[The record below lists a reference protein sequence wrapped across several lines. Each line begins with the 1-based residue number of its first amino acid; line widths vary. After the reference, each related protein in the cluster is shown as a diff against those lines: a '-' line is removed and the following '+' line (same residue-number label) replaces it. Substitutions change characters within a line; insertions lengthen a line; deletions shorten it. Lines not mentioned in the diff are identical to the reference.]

1 MTKNI
6 LEQYHIRYMAKTLL
20 RIDNVTKQ
28 FGSFYANDHINL
40 DLERGRIF
48 GLLGPNG
55 AGKTTLIRMI
65 NRITVPDSGTIAFD
79 GNPLADDTIYKIGYL
94 PEERGMY
101 KNMTLRSQ
109 VEFFAKLKGVE
120 EKKLHSRLDEL
131 FERYG
136 LVHWQDK
143 KIDELSKGMQQKA
156 QFIATIIHQ
165 PTLLIFDE
173 PFTGLDPVNTN
184 LIKEEIKAMNEKG
197 ATIIFSTHRMEQVE
211 EICQEIALI
220 NKGKNILQ
228 GTVSDIKQDYKSNR
242 FYLKTDADLS
252 KNDLK
257 SFDIHNIVINNDTSS
272 IEFAVESQ
280 NEANRVLKF
289 VIDRG
294 NAILDFHEI
303 LPSLNQIFIQA
314 VAE

>member
-1 MTKNI
+1 LTKNI